1 MSEVPQPS
9 ASRPGASDAAD
20 REARRALLQDALTDL
35 ATTDDPDRA
44 AEDVLR
50 ALDGYLDSLPSR
62 SLGSR
67 EPPVADFGGD
77 RRDRSEAKIVTWLVV
92 GGAVI
97 ATGIV
102 AVILSGGWPAG
113 LAVIAIWAA
122 ALFALLST

>member
-1 MSEVPQPS
+1 MSEVPHPS
-9 ASRPGASDAAD
+9 SRSGGSDPAE

-50 ALDGYLDSLPSR
+50 ALDGYLEGAPPRLPT
-62 SLGSR
+62 SR
-67 EPPVADFGGD
+67 EPPVADFRND
-77 RRDRSEAKIVTWLVV
+77 RRNLNEAKVVTWLVV

-102 AVILSGGWPAG
+102 AVALSGGWPAG
-113 LAVIAIWAA
+113 IAVMAIWAA
-122 ALFALLST
+122 ALVALFST

>member
-1 MSEVPQPS
+1 MSEVPHAS
-9 ASRPGASDAAD
+9 SRPGGSDPAE

-50 ALDGYLDSLPSR
+50 ALDGYLDGASPRLPA
-62 SLGSR
+62 SR
-67 EPPVADFGGD
+67 EPPVVDFRND
-77 RRDRSEAKIVTWLVV
+77 RRNLNEAKVVTWLVV

-102 AVILSGGWPAG
+102 AVALNGGWPAG
-113 LAVIAIWAA
+113 IAVMAIWAA
-122 ALFALLST
+122 ALVALFST